1 MKYQMPEFAGE
12 PLDSFDRRELSMLA
26 DSMRVDPPKIRE
38 LIDWMDEKK
47 ISKLAD
53 ADRGELI
60 EKAREIGFSVY
71 ADTAEAIKRSGLR
84 DPGESQS

>member
-1 MKYQMPEFAGE
+1 MKYQMPEFVGE
-12 PLDSFDRRELSMLA
+12 PLDSFDRRELSTLA

-53 ADRGELI
+53 ADRDELI

-84 DPGESQS
+84 GPGES

>member
-1 MKYQMPEFAGE
+1 MPEFVGE
-12 PLDSFDRRELSMLA
+12 PLDSFDRRELSTLA

-53 ADRGELI
+53 ADRDELI

-84 DPGESQS
+84 GPGES

>member
-1 MKYQMPEFAGE
+1 LKYQMPEFVGE
-12 PLDSFDRRELSMLA
+12 PLDSFDRRELSTLA

-53 ADRGELI
+53 ADRDELI

-84 DPGESQS
+84 GPGES